1 MTDQVANARLELLVF
16 SDDVTVRRQVKEGV
30 GRRPAKGL
38 PLVKWTEAATA
49 EGVRMAVKDR
59 AQEGAAPFDALI
71 LDAETKKLGGMGLEG
86 VAKAL
91 RSRPGTVVPAG

>member
-1 MTDQVANARLELLVF
+1 MEDSMTDQVANARLELLVF

-59 AQEGAAPFDALI
+59 AQEAQL
-71 LDAETKKLGGMGLEG
+71 
-86 VAKAL
+86 L
-91 RSRPGTVVPAG
+91 RRPDSGCRD